1 MSRTYSDPR
10 GKRSSKTKTSS
21 GERSQSGERSVEDV
35 LSELVAMLENSGA
48 TSGSGTGSNSAPA
61 TPGTGNGT
69 PSSATASANRS
80 SRSLGDTKAPPLDAF
95 SMIDLDRGCILLPDW
110 LKNLKKMPY
119 AQGQID
125 KAMAGAGEPGS
136 STNDDERAVWFLAP
150 WVVAGGVW
158 LAGELIEDDEDD
170 DRAILPPLP
179 IILPIIIQNAIIE
192 KLIDKFSSD
201 DGERFVPAFIA
212 VTGLFA
218 AGLATGSTG
227 KKLWKKY
234 VD

>member
-1 MSRTYSDPR
+1 MSKTYSDPR
-10 GKRSSKTKTSS
+10 GKRSTRTNPSPD
-21 GERSQSGERSVEDV
+21 ERSQTGERSVEDV

-48 TSGSGTGSNSAPA
+48 VSGAGTGSSSTRG
-61 TPGTGNGT
+61 TPETGNGT
-69 PSSATASANRS
+69 APAAAASGNRS
-80 SRSLGDTKAPPLDAF
+80 SRTMGDTKAPPLDAL
-95 SMIDLDRGCILLPDW
+95 SMAGLDRGCILLPDW
-110 LKNLKKMPY
+110 LKNLQKMPY

-125 KAMAGAGEPGS
+125 KAIAGAGEPGS
-136 STNDDERAVWFLAP
+136 SPNADERAVWFLAP

-170 DRAILPPLP
+170 NRAFLPPFP

-192 KLIDKFSSD
+192 KLIEKFSSD